1 MPRMSTAIS
10 RPKGPYHARFAQ
22 ASLSVRHVLPRLLPA
37 LYNSPRTA
45 ASSRPPDGK
54 VPRPQTAVTG
64 QHFSP
69 STVNHHGH
77 NASFEIPRSAL
88 LGELPLEERVRRDAS
103 CLLVDGAAGT
113 TTTICTIYLHDTS
126 TLKRYVNATYTR
138 TTLP

>member
-37 LYNSPRTA
+37 LYNSPRIA

-77 NASFEIPRSAL
+77 NASFEIPRRLRIQRSAL

-113 TTTICTIYLHDTS
+113 TTICTILPARHQ
-126 TLKRYVNATYTR
+126 YTQALR
-138 TTLP
+138 QCDIH